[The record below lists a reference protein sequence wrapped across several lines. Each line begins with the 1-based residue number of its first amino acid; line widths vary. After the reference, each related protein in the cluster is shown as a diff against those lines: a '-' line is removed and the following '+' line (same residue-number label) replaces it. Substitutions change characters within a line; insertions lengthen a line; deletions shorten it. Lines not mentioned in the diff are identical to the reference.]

1 MAQSEGEAPE
11 EKFQT
16 QVPRQGLQAVVYSR
30 MKSLPASAQGA
41 VLSRLPSLPSASGIG
56 HGRLRELLEEQL
68 KPKERVTREE
78 SRAFGKSLR
87 KQVPRS
93 SHAAWTIEQN
103 RQHAMELLRAQE
115 KDRVQSLLPIRHQR
129 VAESPFSFYRGGHHS
144 R

>member
-56 HGRLRELLEEQL
+56 HGRLCELLEEQL
-68 KPKERVTREE
+68 RKPKERVTREE
-78 SRAFGKSLR
+78 SRAYGKSLR
-87 KQVPRS
+87 
-93 SHAAWTIEQN
+93 N
-103 RQHAMELLRAQE
+103 RVRIGSVRLTRRQCLAKLQ
-115 KDRVQSLLPIRHQR
+115 LPP
-129 VAESPFSFYRGGHHS
+129 EYT
-144 R
+144 

>member
-1 MAQSEGEAPE
+1 MDQGEESSWE

-56 HGRLRELLEEQL
+56 HGRLRELLVEQL

-78 SRAFGKSLR
+78 SRAYGTSLR
-87 KQVPRS
+87 NRARIGSVRLTRHNAASRS
-93 SHAAWTIEQN
+93 
-103 RQHAMELLRAQE
+103 
-115 KDRVQSLLPIRHQR
+115 
-129 VAESPFSFYRGGHHS
+129 
-144 R
+144 

>member
-56 HGRLRELLEEQL
+56 HGRLRELLAKSSSSQ
-68 KPKERVTREE
+68 RSA
-78 SRAFGKSLR
+78 SRA
-87 KQVPRS
+87 RS
-93 SHAAWTIEQN
+93 HGRTA
-103 RQHAMELLRAQE
+103 
-115 KDRVQSLLPIRHQR
+115 
-129 VAESPFSFYRGGHHS
+129 SPSATVSALALYG
-144 R
+144 

>member
-68 KPKERVTREE
+68 KPKERVMREE
-78 SRAFGKSLR
+78 SRAYGKSLR
-87 KQVPRS
+87 NRVRIGSVRLTRHNAASRS
-93 SHAAWTIEQN
+93 
-103 RQHAMELLRAQE
+103 
-115 KDRVQSLLPIRHQR
+115 
-129 VAESPFSFYRGGHHS
+129 
-144 R
+144 